1 MLAIMLLQMILPV
14 GIGFDLVPFKAGDSL
29 VLYNVT
35 CIIPYSELSY
45 EEEDGRLK
53 ASFKIKI
60 KVTGIDNKEE
70 YEREWDKVSYIASY
84 EEATGRD
91 LHLLPDPI
99 QLLLNEGKYKVVLEI
114 VSEKTTRLEKSIS
127 VSPFPDTSLTMSG
140 IELATNI
147 TYLSLVS
154 GASFVGSGNGDYIK
168 KIVDRDTIYEYV
180 GYNHGDWVVRFTNV
194 GEGRGDYEFDE
205 KLGGMKYVGTSAG
218 SYIPKITEDV
228 SFRKGNLQ
236 VIPNPEAIFNERN
249 YLVYTYAE
257 IYNLEPEKEYSVVY
271 TVFSE
276 EGDTVKKLP
285 PKTLIPPQKDVVEVG
300 GVNVIT
306 LDQGTYLIKIEVT
319 QGDRKVSREKTFY
332 MAKAAPPKIFEFT
345 DEERRYYDF
354 IDYIATKKEL
364 KFYRSLS
371 DVGKKEFLRR
381 FWFRRGKDVLHD
393 FMDRVEYADKHFT
406 SGYKEGR
413 HSDRGRIYIKY
424 GKPDEIERYPS
435 SIAGRACERWFYY
448 ERGGIEFIFVDKR
461 GYGEYELV
469 YSSIEEE
476 PTDPNWRE
484 WIDPSIIRER

>member
-1 MLAIMLLQMILPV
+1 MLLQMILPV

-285 PKTLIPPQKDVVEVG
+285 PKTLIPPQ
-300 GVNVIT
+300 
-306 LDQGTYLIKIEVT
+306 
-319 QGDRKVSREKTFY
+319 
-332 MAKAAPPKIFEFT
+332 
-345 DEERRYYDF
+345 
-354 IDYIATKKEL
+354 
-364 KFYRSLS
+364 
-371 DVGKKEFLRR
+371 
-381 FWFRRGKDVLHD
+381 
-393 FMDRVEYADKHFT
+393 
-406 SGYKEGR
+406 
-413 HSDRGRIYIKY
+413 
-424 GKPDEIERYPS
+424 
-435 SIAGRACERWFYY
+435 
-448 ERGGIEFIFVDKR
+448 
-461 GYGEYELV
+461 
-469 YSSIEEE
+469 
-476 PTDPNWRE
+476 
-484 WIDPSIIRER
+484 

>member
-1 MLAIMLLQMILPV
+1 
-14 GIGFDLVPFKAGDSL
+14 DL
-29 VLYNVT
+29 
-35 CIIPYSELSY
+35 
-45 EEEDGRLK
+45 
-53 ASFKIKI
+53 
-60 KVTGIDNKEE
+60 
-70 YEREWDKVSYIASY
+70 
-84 EEATGRD
+84 
-91 LHLLPDPI
+91 
-99 QLLLNEGKYKVVLEI
+99 
-114 VSEKTTRLEKSIS
+114 
-127 VSPFPDTSLTMSG
+127 
-140 IELATNI
+140 
-147 TYLSLVS
+147 
-154 GASFVGSGNGDYIK
+154 
-168 KIVDRDTIYEYV
+168 
-180 GYNHGDWVVRFTNV
+180 
-194 GEGRGDYEFDE
+194 
-205 KLGGMKYVGTSAG
+205 
-218 SYIPKITEDV
+218 
-228 SFRKGNLQ
+228 
-236 VIPNPEAIFNERN
+236 
-249 YLVYTYAE
+249 
-257 IYNLEPEKEYSVVY
+257 EKEYSVVY